1 MVGSA
6 CVGGVVRDADTGR
19 SIQGAE
25 VEFGD
30 SLGRTGTTLTGEN
43 ETYEFDAS
51 HGDSVPA
58 LGEVTFEVYAPGY
71 ETLVEQRGVTD
82 TTSLQDFAL
91 TRCDAGDVAIELTYV
106 PPYGSLE
113 RLEGRVR
120 CVVPSDFRVA
130 VFIKVRGG
138 WWTKPYWDE
147 PLTRVDPNGSW
158 QCDITTGGIGE
169 QATEIAAFLVP
180 SGYSPPLMS
189 GQRSL
194 PAELRDDAVA
204 EATAQRAPES

>member
-138 WWTKPYWDE
+138 WWTKPYSAQ
-147 PLTRVDPNGSW
+147 PLTPINADGTWECV
-158 QCDITTGGIGE
+158 ITTGGVDE
-169 QATEIAAFLVP
+169 EATEIAALLVP
-180 SGYSPPLMS
+180 NGYSPLLMS
-189 GQRSL
+189 GQSSL
-194 PAELRDDAVA
+194 PAELAEKAVT